1 MFYVR
6 FFLKNKCTNLEEFLV
21 FYTASYIIHTI
32 ALLIVYYSFLIVS
45 KSRFLI
51 LILISMIILCDLA
64 TMFYINSLTIIIDK
78 QTNNASD
85 KDINDAHQ
93 ILFKNNPSISILFE
107 IIMPYFDIIRLI
119 IVLSIFAYHGL
130 YIEFMGQEKKVP
142 ESIGF
147 ISFVF
152 TFLTIIIGFLLD
164 GIVSM
169 IAIVMI
175 GALII
180 RSIINLFTYISNIIN
195 KQMIKK
201 IKLLKANNI
210 KTSDTENEYV
220 L

>member
-1 MFYVR
+1 MLFR
-6 FFLKNKCTNLEEFLV
+6 
-21 FYTASYIIHTI
+21 S
-32 ALLIVYYSFLIVS
+32 
-45 KSRFLI
+45 
-51 LILISMIILCDLA
+51 
-64 TMFYINSLTIIIDK
+64 TIIIDK

-169 IAIVMI
+169 QCHKLKDHETRTFNIGLMNHYHCASFFYVIYNFAII
-175 GALII
+175 L
-180 RSIINLFTYISNIIN
+180 LF
-195 KQMIKK
+195 
-201 IKLLKANNI
+201 LKPN
-210 KTSDTENEYV
+210 SYV
-220 L
+220 FLKN